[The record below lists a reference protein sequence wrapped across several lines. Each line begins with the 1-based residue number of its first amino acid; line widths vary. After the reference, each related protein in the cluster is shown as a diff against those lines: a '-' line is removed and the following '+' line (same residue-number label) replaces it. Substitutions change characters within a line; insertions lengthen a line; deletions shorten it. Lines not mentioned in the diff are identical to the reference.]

1 MWIPFWTNIPLYFY
15 PFTFLKSPKITFLA
29 AGSHSPVAEF
39 RRARIVVPEAVL
51 PSRSERRSRTTISY
65 SPGVPSMAAFGAF
78 EIWIQ
83 RFKDERKMHI
93 CSTCSIWLHALT
105 ILVFAVS
112 QEPYVTVLLF
122 MLFMVKVVLL
132 IKKSSMK

>member
-1 MWIPFWTNIPLYFY
+1 
-15 PFTFLKSPKITFLA
+15 
-29 AGSHSPVAEF
+29 
-39 RRARIVVPEAVL
+39 
-51 PSRSERRSRTTISY
+51 
-65 SPGVPSMAAFGAF
+65 
-78 EIWIQ
+78 
-83 RFKDERKMHI
+83 MHI

-122 MLFMVKVVLL
+122 MLFMAKVVLL